1 MRKFKD
7 LHKKERAEYLLTLVL
22 LPFFLLFNRLGKSL
36 KCFSTKGRQLTASVL
51 CAALILGVLPVTA
64 LAGNSYAVIE
74 AFKINGFEVATKDF
88 SADYWAYGTEKGV
101 TKSNV
106 QALPSRGWTWA
117 IQVNAADGQYTI
129 KLNNYKGGAVYAFK
143 YIHGEKVNLNLDLQ
157 GSNTINTTSNT
168 TYGVRLGNCNVTMQ
182 GEGSLN
188 IKPNDAT
195 SAGFE
200 ASSLTVNLPEYREF
214 SVDVSGES
222 TYKNHCYGINASE
235 FTLNSGAVTVKAVN
249 NVFDENWPCPAA
261 GIYTKKATVNGGK
274 LTVNATHSVAGGKA
288 YGIYGQSVYNEQKKA
303 YDYIA
308 ETAFNGGVVDI
319 SGSTAAIYSTTAPVI
334 ANNIVFWAG
343 QTADR
348 SDRAAY
354 DSEKFNSYLYLTS
367 VHSHCI
373 CGAMQMHE
381 EKVDCPYFSYRAETF
396 EPWSNAA
403 TLPTYGSYYL
413 TTNVTLSSTWKVTS
427 SVTLCLNGY
436 SITANGD
443 FDAITISRNNLT
455 LTDCSKTEQQG
466 KITHAPGTTG
476 RGIVTEKATQFSKS
490 LRVYGGN
497 ITGNTAENGAGI
509 YCATENAM
517 VISGGSI
524 TGNTA
529 TGNGGGIYCEGDL
542 ELNGGSITGNSA
554 KVGGGVY
561 YKKGSS
567 DSSKYYSFQM
577 SGGTITGNSATEAG
591 GGVYGAYYVVASG
604 FRKFGNYSDTPVCS
618 VTVLNNTSGPEGS
631 KKADNISFAPGW
643 CLSLFYNFTGGN
655 ISLNLTGEGTVAA
668 VGYSFLTSTLTLKQT
683 PLASL
688 HCDDKKFTPVLD
700 KANNKIVLKKAL
712 KTLTAND
719 FNFTPPTGL
728 TYNGQPKLATV
739 TAKPGVNCGAVTV
752 QYFNESGQAVA
763 LPVDAG
769 TYTVAVNVE
778 ENDIYAG
785 ETALSAASWK
795 FTVAPKQVLTGEIGI
810 TGVLETY
817 LYTGAGI
824 EPKPVVTAEGQSLT
838 LGKGYALSYEN
849 NTNVGHAAV
858 VVTLKGNYT
867 GTRRL
872 PFFITYGHASE
883 QMYTLP
889 PANQNGWYNG
899 SLTVTAANGYTISET
914 TQNFSQSVTFT
925 GDTAKGGKQIFLKA
939 KSGEV
944 YRTILNYKIDTAAPT
959 NVTVQYNQNGF
970 KALLN
975 KLTFGLF
982 FKNTVTVQAKA
993 EDALSGVDEIL
1004 YYAADSAVQNPQSI
1018 TGWVNR
1024 LSVAAGNKKLIYVKA
1039 TDNAG
1044 NSVILLDQGVVV
1056 YSDST
1061 VSPVAASF
1069 DLKTENRSDLTFT
1082 LNLNGNT
1089 FSAVKNGGSLLQSGT
1104 DYTVSGN
1111 TVTILKGYLAG
1122 FGAGTVQNLSFE
1134 FYPLGEQA
1142 QTVSTAVTVAITD
1155 STHYHTPV
1163 KHPEKAATC
1172 TANGNIEYYSC
1183 TGCSAL
1189 FKNAECTQSVTAEE
1203 TVVKAYAHSGA
1214 KQTKAVLAGCLTGGN
1229 SAYWYCEK
1237 CNSYFADNGGT
1248 LNAEKAYSSKAGFEQ
1263 KALGHSWG
1271 DWDIITPATF
1281 EKAGQKTRA
1290 CNRCQEVESVELEKL
1305 VPAIT
1310 KGQNGSVERE
1320 NGNSLSF
1327 TCNMPLSETTVILV
1341 DGTALP
1347 KSCYQLGENGEF
1359 TLLKSYL
1366 STLSAGGHTVTV
1378 QTADGSAN
1386 APFTVTAA
1394 AEQGEGQNNQNNAG
1408 LDNNTENTNN
1418 AGTGASPKTGEGQS
1432 LVLWL
1437 ALAYLSSCVLAG
1449 LAITGKQ
1456 KRRAKK

>member
-1 MRKFKD
+1 MHKFKD
-7 LHKKERAEYLLTLVL
+7 LQGKERAEYLLTLVL

-74 AFKINGFEVATKDF
+74 AFKVNGFEVATKDF
-88 SADYWAYGTEKGV
+88 SADYWVYGTEKGI

-117 IQVNAADGQYTI
+117 IQVNADEGQYTM
-129 KLNNYKGGAVYAFK
+129 KLKYYDGGAIYAFK
-143 YIHGEKVNLNLDLQ
+143 YIHGGKVNLNLDLQ
-157 GSNTINTTSNT
+157 GTNTINTTSKT
-168 TYGVRLGNCNVTMQ
+168 TYGMRLSYCNVTLQ
-182 GEGSLN
+182 GDGDLN
-188 IKPNDAT
+188 IIPTDAT
-195 SAGFE
+195 CVGLE
-200 ASSLTVNLPEYREF
+200 ASSLTVNLPANRELT
-214 SVDVSGES
+214 VDVSYENAS
-222 TYKNHCYGINASE
+222 RNHCYGILAGE
-235 FTLNSGAVTVKAVN
+235 LTLNSGKVTVKAVN
-249 NVFDENWPCPAA
+249 KVFDESWPCPAA
-261 GIYTKKATVNGGK
+261 GIRTKKVTVNNGE
-274 LTVNATHSVAGGKA
+274 LTVNATHTVAGGKA
-288 YGIYGQSVYNEQKKA
+288 YGIYGESVFNEQTKA

-319 SGSTAAIYSTTAPVI
+319 SGGTAAIYSTTAPVI
-334 ANNIVFWAG
+334 ANGLVFWAG

-354 DSEKFNSYLYLTS
+354 NPEKINNYLYLTS
-367 VHSHCI
+367 VHSHCL
-373 CGAMQMHE
+373 CGATQKHE
-381 EKVDCPYFSYRAETF
+381 EKVDCSYFSYHAETF
-396 EPWSNAA
+396 EPWSNATA
-403 TLPTYGSYYL
+403 LPTYGSYYL

-443 FDAITISRNNLT
+443 FDAITISRNDLT

-476 RGIVTEKATQFSKS
+476 RGIVTEKAKQYSKS
-490 LRVYGGN
+490 LRMYGGN

-509 YCATENAM
+509 YCATENGMA
-517 VISGGSI
+517 IRGGSI

-529 TGNGGGIYCEGDL
+529 TENGGGIYCEGALDL
-542 ELNGGSITGNSA
+542 YGGSITGNSA
-554 KVGGGVY
+554 KVGGGIY

-567 DSSKYYSFQM
+567 DSSKYYSLQM
-577 SGGTITGNSATEAG
+577 EGGTITGNSAAEAG
-591 GGVYGAYYVVASG
+591 GGIYGAYYVVASG
-604 FRKFGNYSDTPVCS
+604 FRKFANYSDTPVCS
-618 VTVLNNTSGPEGS
+618 VTVLNNTSGPEGG
-631 KKADNISFAPGW
+631 KKADNISFAPGR

-655 ISLNLTGEGTVAA
+655 ISLNLTGEDTVAA
-668 VGYSFLTSTLTLKQT
+668 VGYSYLTTKLTLNQT

-700 KANNKIVLKKAL
+700 KVKNKIVLKKAL

-719 FNFTPPTGL
+719 FNFTPPTSL
-728 TYNGQPKLATV
+728 TYNGQPKPATV
-739 TAKPGVNCGAVTV
+739 TAKSGINCGAVTV

-769 TYTVAVNVE
+769 TYTVAVNVA

-785 ETALSAASWK
+785 ETALSTASWK
-795 FTVAPKQVLTGEIGI
+795 FTVAPKQVSTGDIGV
-810 TGVLETY
+810 TGILQTY
-817 LYTGAGI
+817 LYTGTGI

-838 LGKGYALSYEN
+838 LGKGYTLSYEN

-858 VVTLKGNYT
+858 IVTLKGNYT
-867 GTRRL
+867 GTCSV

-883 QMYTLP
+883 QMYILP

-899 SLTVTAANGYTISET
+899 SLTVTAASGYTISET

-975 KLTFGLF
+975 KLTFGLL

-1004 YYAADSAVQNPQSI
+1004 YYAADSAVQSPQSI
-1018 TGWVNR
+1018 TGWANR
-1024 LSVAAGNKKLIYVKA
+1024 LSVEAGNKKLIYVKV
-1039 TDNAG
+1039 TDKAG

-1061 VSPVAASF
+1061 VSPAAASF
-1069 DLKTENRSDLTFT
+1069 DLKTENRSDLAFT

-1089 FSAVKNGGSLLQSGT
+1089 FSAVKNGSSLLQNGT

-1142 QTVSTAVTVAITD
+1142 QTVCTVVTVAITD
-1155 STHYHTPV
+1155 STHYHSPV

-1172 TANGNIEYYSC
+1172 TDNGNIEYYSC

-1189 FKNAECTQSVTAEE
+1189 FKNAACTQSVTAEE
-1203 TVVKAYAHSGA
+1203 TVIKAFAHSGA

-1229 SAYWYCEK
+1229 SAYWYCDQ

-1248 LNAEKAYSSKAGFEQ
+1248 LNAEKAYSSKAVFEQ
-1263 KALGHSWG
+1263 KALGHSWT
-1271 DWDIITPATF
+1271 DWDIVAPATF
-1281 EKAGQKTRA
+1281 TKAGQKTRT
-1290 CNRCQEVESVELEKL
+1290 CSRCQEVESVELEKL
-1305 VPAIT
+1305 IPTIT
-1310 KGQNGSVERE
+1310 KGQNSSIEKE
-1320 NGNSLSF
+1320 NGSSLFF
-1327 TCNMPLSETTVILV
+1327 TCNMPLSETAVILV
-1341 DGTALP
+1341 DGTELP

-1359 TLLKSYL
+1359 TLIKSYL
-1366 STLSAGGHTVTV
+1366 STLAVGGHTVTV
-1378 QTADGSAN
+1378 QTADGSAT

-1394 AEQGEGQNNQNNAG
+1394 AGQGEGQTNAG
-1408 LDNNTENTNN
+1408 NANNTENANN
-1418 AGTGASPKTGEGQS
+1418 AGTGTSPKTGEGQS